1 MRAFQYLLAQDHAT
15 AASPL
20 FIAVAC
26 VVLVGGC
33 TALAL
38 VLMRNRFKNP
48 GEQERLIAQ
57 HFDGRPEVYLN
68 KAHWSI
74 GEEQIRRIAHEHGY
88 QPAPSPYRALAFRR
102 FW

>member
-88 QPAPSPYRALAFRR
+88 QPAPSAYRALAFRR
-102 FW
+102 FR